1 MPTSV
6 PPPGSVHVDRRHGDG
21 FLDLS
26 HHDDACEHVLHL
38 LTCDWLSGVPY
49 GTVGRHDGLW
59 RQVVRVVTPLSTLG
73 TERDGRVRR

>member
-38 LTCDWLSGVPY
+38 LTRDWLSGVPY